1 MLTTLLFVV
10 LIAAAVV
17 GINFMAEKIKQKA
30 TEAKQR
36 YGDINQALHARPSTP
51 KPKAEDIDVKIN
63 ALFKYTMNE
72 AWVEKGTVFY
82 VNNPIITKMLE
93 DIDKIE
99 PLEYHLPQKGVGV
112 YAVIPEDD
120 RISDE
125 VYQKLESAG
134 FERYVIISGRAIGYR
149 QKAKSQ

>member
-1 MLTTLLFVV
+1 MLTTLLFIV

-17 GINFMAEKIKQKA
+17 GINFMFEKLKQKA
-30 TEAKQR
+30 AEAKQR
-36 YGDINQALHARPSTP
+36 YGDINQAMHVRPVVTP
-51 KPKAEDIDVKIN
+51 KPKAEEIDVKIN

-99 PLEYHLPQKGVGV
+99 PLEYNLPQKGVGV

-149 QKAKSQ
+149 QKS